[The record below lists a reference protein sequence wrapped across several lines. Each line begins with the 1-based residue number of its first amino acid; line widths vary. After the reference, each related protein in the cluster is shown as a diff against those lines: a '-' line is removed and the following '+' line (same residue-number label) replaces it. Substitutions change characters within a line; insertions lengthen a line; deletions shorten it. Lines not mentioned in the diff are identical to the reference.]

1 MKIYLFFKKYYVAMG
16 YKLAMFLSKQKMHPN
31 TASLI
36 SIFII
41 FPMFFFIDNYIYN
54 NLLLTIYLFI
64 AINIKLIL
72 NAIDGIIARDQ
83 NINTKFGM
91 FLNVGTDILPDLYII
106 YIILNKLG
114 VDIFLIYYIL
124 LIIIFYFILEILFIY
139 LYNKQN
145 IFIGGKESRT
155 FFYLLILIVGYFNFN
170 YNILLY
176 FYIFITILHNAG
188 FFIKKYRN

>member
-1 MKIYLFFKKYYVAMG
+1 MKIYLFFKKYYVAMW

-41 FPMFFFIDNYIYN
+41 FPIFFFIDNYIYN

-72 NAIDGIIARDQ
+72 NAIDWIIARDQ
-83 NINTKFGM
+83 NINTKFWM
-91 FLNVGTDILPDLYII
+91 FLNVWTDILPDLYII
-106 YIILNKLG
+106 YIILNKLW

-145 IFIGGKESRT
+145 IFIWWKESRT
-155 FFYLLILIVGYFNFN
+155 FFYLLILIVWYFNFN

-176 FYIFITILHNAG
+176 FYIFITILHNAW